1 MILLR
6 SRRVQSFVLLVRV
19 PKSVFV
25 SSPLLLSK
33 LNVPIKETTTSCGL
47 GTVIPKSRVFAITSH
62 CYDLLF
68 IVRRSNSSECSFMY
82 LSKAS

>member
-1 MILLR
+1 MR

-25 SSPLLLSK
+25 SCFI
-33 LNVPIKETTTSCGL
+33 PIAAVQIKCTYQGNNDQLWTRDGN
-47 GTVIPKSRVFAITSH
+47 PKNAITSH